1 VNKAKGKRQ
10 RAKASLRTPANA
22 FAIFAFTFCL
32 LPFALYLPAQAGAVR
47 TLDGNTYIGD
57 VRLDTGGMIVVTPA
71 DGSGIKKIDLSEVL
85 HATVGN
91 PSAAATA
98 VPAAAKT
105 AAAAAPYHTENSQIP
120 TPWTATDIGA
130 LSEKGYAKFTNEG
143 QVFSIKSA
151 GGNIGAAD
159 DDAFCFV
166 NQPVTGDFELLARTT
181 TVADPKVTQGLMLR
195 AGPDPGAAYVAIFYV
210 AGDIRFFKRTRTNE
224 ATQAGTVGAARSPL
238 PVTMRLTRRADTITA
253 AWSRDGA
260 TWQPLGSQSLPMR
273 PGALAG
279 VACCGR
285 GKQLLG
291 AHVSNLRLT
300 TLAPVAA
307 APEAETAAPQSIK
320 EGLTFRSGTH
330 LAAAQIQQADD
341 ASLTFV
347 KGDRKATL
355 SLASVAR
362 IVYRELTPEMAA
374 KIPEQ
379 RTGVLLNEGDF
390 VEGAFKGLRQGKIEL
405 SSILFGIARFDL
417 RDKPLALIL
426 NDFDASARPK
436 LILRTRDGS
445 AYVAKNYAPEKD
457 TLIIEDPLAG
467 QFTINRTEVTEISAG
482 PGRLESLTLL
492 KPEKIDPP
500 TRDNA
505 PSLSIDSTG
514 LGLAMTLAGSV
525 PAQHGLTLSA
535 GATASWNLGK
545 QYRTF
550 TFKCGIPNGILPT
563 APIRFIVLADGKELY
578 KSPPQTSLDD
588 PLSASLSVKGISTLT
603 LKVESA
609 MPLPTP
615 GLWADPA
622 LVK

>member
-1 VNKAKGKRQ
+1 MGLLRSWLRQ
-10 RAKASLRTPANA
+10 TFLSVSLCFILQPSSFSLSSAAT
-22 FAIFAFTFCL
+22 
-32 LPFALYLPAQAGAVR
+32 VR
-47 TLDGNTYIGD
+47 TLDGSTYTGD
-57 VRLDTGGMIVVTPA
+57 VRLDTGGLILVTPA
-71 DGSGIKKIDLSEVL
+71 EGGAPRKIDLSEVL
-85 HATVGN
+85 HATFGN
-91 PSAAATA
+91 TAAATA
-98 VPAAAKT
+98 ITASSKT
-105 AAAAAPYHTENSQIP
+105 APAPAPYHTENNQIP
-120 TPWTATDIGA
+120 APWTATDIGA
-130 LSEKGYAKFTNEG
+130 LSEKGYARFTNEG

-166 NQPVTGDFELLARTT
+166 NQPVTGDFDLLARTT

-195 AGPDPGAAYVAIFYV
+195 ASPEPGAAYVAIFYV

-238 PVTMRLTRRADTITA
+238 PVTMRLTRRADAITA
-253 AWSRDGA
+253 AWSRDGS
-260 TWQPLGSQSLPMR
+260 TWQPLGSETLSMR

-279 VACCGR
+279 IACCGR

-291 AHVSNLRLT
+291 AHVTNLQLT
-300 TLAPVAA
+300 KIAPASA
-307 APEAETAAPQSIK
+307 APESETTAPQPIR

-330 LAAAQIQQADD
+330 IAAAQIQQADD

-347 KGDRKATL
+347 KGDRRATL

-379 RTGVLLNEGDF
+379 RTGVLLKEGDF
-390 VEGAFKGLRQGKIEL
+390 IEGAFKGLQKGRIEL
-405 SSILFGIARFDL
+405 SSVLFGLAKFDL

-426 NDFDASARPK
+426 NDLDAATRPK
-436 LILRTRDGS
+436 LILHTRDGS
-445 AYVAKNYAPEKD
+445 TYVANNYAAEKD
-457 TLIIEDPLAG
+457 SLIIEDPLAG
-467 QFTINRTEVTEISAG
+467 QFTINRWEVSEISTG

-500 TRDNA
+500 TRGNA

-514 LGLAMTLAGSV
+514 LGLPMTLANSA
-525 PAQHGLTLSA
+525 PAQHGLALTA
-535 GATASWNLGK
+535 GATASWNLAR

-550 TFKCGIPNGILPT
+550 TFKCGVPQGILPT
-563 APIRFIVLADGKELY
+563 APVRFIVLGDGKELY
-578 KSPPQTSLDD
+578 RSRPQTSLDD
-588 PLSASLSVKGISTLT
+588 ALSASLSVKGISTLT
-603 LKVESA
+603 LKVEA
-609 MPLPTP
+609 TMPLPTP

>member
-1 VNKAKGKRQ
+1 MSRPSLVGQTFLSAFVF
-10 RAKASLRTPANA
+10 ASFILHPSSFSVPA
-22 FAIFAFTFCL
+22 FAGT
-32 LPFALYLPAQAGAVR
+32 VR
-47 TLDGNTYIGD
+47 TLDGNTYTGD
-57 VRLDTGGMIVVTPA
+57 VRLDTGGLLVITPA
-71 DGSGIKKIDLSEVL
+71 DGSGIKKLDLDQVL
-85 HATVGN
+85 HATVGKT
-91 PSAAATA
+91 PSLETA
-98 VPAAAKT
+98 VTAGSKT
-105 AAAAAPYHTENSQIP
+105 AAPYHTENSQIP
-120 TPWTATDIGA
+120 APWTATDIGA

-166 NQPVTGDFELLARTT
+166 NQPVTGDFDLLARITS
-181 TVADPKVTQGLMLR
+181 VADPKVTAGLMLR
-195 AGPDPGAAYVAIFYV
+195 AGPEPGATYAAIFYV
-210 AGDIRFFKRTRTNE
+210 AGDSRFFKRTRTNQ

-238 PVTMRLTRRADTITA
+238 PLTMRLTRRADTISA

-260 TWQPLGSQSLPMR
+260 TWQSLGSETLPMR

-279 VACCGR
+279 LACCGR

-291 AHVSNLRLT
+291 AHVTSLRLT
-300 TLAPVAA
+300 ALAAASA
-307 APEAETAAPQSIK
+307 APEVEPTAPQSIK

-330 LAAAQIQQADD
+330 LAAAQIDKADD
-341 ASLTFV
+341 TTLHFI
-347 KGDRKATL
+347 KGDRRDTI

-379 RTGVLLNEGDF
+379 RTGVLLKEGDF
-390 VEGAFKGLRQGKIEL
+390 VEGAFKGLQKGRIEL
-405 SSILFGIARFDL
+405 SSVLFGLAKFEPRE
-417 RDKPLALIL
+417 KAVALIV
-426 NDFDASARPK
+426 NDLDASTRPK
-436 LILRTRDGS
+436 LIVRTRDGS

-457 TLIIEDPLAG
+457 ALIIQDPLAG
-467 QFTINRTEVTEISAG
+467 QFTINRWDVAEISAG

-500 TRDNA
+500 TRDNS

-514 LGLAMTLAGSV
+514 LGLPMTLSGAGA
-525 PAQHGLTLSA
+525 PCQHGLTLTA
-535 GATASWNLGK
+535 GATASWNLAK
-545 QYRTF
+545 EYRTF
-550 TFKCGIPNGILPT
+550 TFKCGVPQGILPT

-578 KSPPQTSLDD
+578 KSPPRTSLDD
-588 PLSASLSVKGISTLT
+588 PVSTSLSVKGIATLT
-603 LKVESA
+603 LKVESVA
-609 MPLPTP
+609 TLPTP